1 MVADN
6 KEIQELRRALQ
17 LKEYE
22 LENFLQ
28 YARQIIK
35 ILDEERVF
43 RAFLSAVMG
52 QIGSPRAVLRIKTLN
67 RVFVLWKGFELA
79 PELREKLEKEST
91 GIRRLLEGLGLNMV
105 IDLSFASE
113 ETALFLK
120 ERGIEHFLSLKE
132 NFLALSCGPLSQ
144 DTLNYIRALYQIT
157 LLAYENIL
165 FHREILKRQRLE
177 RELEIA
183 RGIQMSLLPG
193 QVKINGYQAFARSI
207 PSHEVGGDYY
217 DVFERGKSSLVAIG
231 DVAGKGIPAALVM
244 ANLQASLKTLVK
256 FFSGTLGELL
266 AILNRSLM
274 EGGLREGPVFVTFFA
289 AELQPDG
296 RLLYSNAGHNPPL
309 LVRENGEVMELNE
322 GGLVLGVADVP
333 YSTGEERMG
342 PGDLLFMYTDGL
354 SEATFLDGRELGR
367 ERLRR
372 MVQELR
378 ELPPEEIGKRL
389 LTTLSKF
396 YEVSDDLT
404 FFILKKI

>member
-43 RAFLSAVMG
+43 KAFLSAVMG

-67 RVFVLWKGFELA
+67 RVFVLWKGLELDPA
-79 PELREKLEKEST
+79 LREKIEKEA
-91 GIRRLLEGLGLNMV
+91 GGVRRVLENLGLNVV

-132 NFLALSCGPLSQ
+132 NFLALSSGPLSQ
-144 DTLNYIRALYQIT
+144 ETLNYIRALYQIT

-183 RGIQMSLLPG
+183 RTIQMSLLPG
-193 QVKINGYQAFARSI
+193 EVRIDGYLAFARSI

-217 DVFERGKSSLVAIG
+217 DVFERGEASLAVIG

-244 ANLQASLKTLVK
+244 ANLQASLKTLVR
-256 FFSGTLGELL
+256 FFSGGLGELL
-266 AILNRSLM
+266 GLLNKSLM
-274 EGGLREGPVFVTFFA
+274 EGAFREGPAFVTFFA
-289 AELQPDG
+289 VELRADG
-296 RLLYSNAGHNPPL
+296 GLLYSNAGHNPPL
-309 LVRENGEVMELNE
+309 LVKGNGEVLELNE

-333 YSTGEERMG
+333 YSTGQQTMV
-342 PGDLLFMYTDGL
+342 PGDVLFMYTDGL

-367 ERLRR
+367 EKLKK

-378 ELPPEEIGKRL
+378 ELSPEEMGQKL
-389 LTTLSKF
+389 LSTLSKF